1 MGRVD
6 KTRGG
11 MRRCQRATHVS
22 LGRHEG
28 LAADLAK
35 AKPRVKHRHHKAQ
48 NKQKQNITTA
58 RLAEAHEWEGQSKG
72 QTSVCQRAHGETSAH
87 AVFPFEST

>member
-35 AKPRVKHRHHKAQ
+35 AKPRVKHRHHKA
-48 NKQKQNITTA
+48 NKQTKTKYYNCLIG
-58 RLAEAHEWEGQSKG
+58 R
-72 QTSVCQRAHGETSAH
+72 SA
-87 AVFPFEST
+87 